1 MIRKIRGCTGKGT
14 QNVLLYTYRRHIQ
27 TEQERGRVMLYFIL
41 GAAGSGK
48 TCRIYDTI
56 SKEEG
61 RAILLVPDQFVFESE
76 RRMAQVTGEKNNGIS
91 VTGFSALS
99 EHILKKY
106 CSRKSYADNTA
117 KTAIMLR
124 TVKELNSSLRFYAG
138 ASGRMGFA
146 SVCLSA
152 VNMLKSS
159 GISCEALSAAA
170 EKEEAGCF
178 KDKLSDISAIYG
190 LYDKTLGK
198 IYDDRQDNLVLAAK
212 AAEENDCFAGINIY
226 IDGFDSF
233 TGAQKRFL
241 EPVIRQSDNCTVA
254 LCTDNGGSEVFMMC
268 EKTKAFFA
276 KTAGLEHAEIKETVL
291 SGAPRYKN
299 SSIRILRDE
308 LCGETGEKGSG
319 EGITAAFSRSM
330 SSEADYV
337 CSEIKKL
344 VRKEGYRY
352 SDIAVI
358 CASPSL
364 YASTFVSAAMRYGIP
379 VFADLPEPVS
389 EKPLLRFFDCL
400 FAAAA
405 NPVGVNIMRYI
416 KSGFARIP
424 SGKDGSTRPV
434 TLRERHLF
442 DEYASYWDLKDK
454 SWNRPFPKTDTEDEK
469 TAENIREQI
478 VAPLVRF
485 SREAQGKDG
494 RQLTELFTRFL
505 FRQADIKAAIQGQCQ
520 DNSTRDLKYVKEKT
534 EEYNNLWRTV
544 SDMLSSLYET
554 LDGIPMTLE
563 EYALTVRTCASQISL
578 SRPPKVLDSI
588 LFGDASRT
596 RSKDVRAVFVMGAS
610 KGAFP
615 DLNMSDTS
623 VFTLAETEKLRESAI
638 VIKED
643 EETEYSRAVFDV
655 YKALSLPEEKLCVTF
670 TGEQDNAA
678 ECFAVME
685 KAFGTQLIN
694 IDKQDP
700 LSLCESVRSAE
711 KQYVRC
717 VNGCDE
723 SDKAAVILSA
733 LKECDE
739 PNCAGRFE
747 AIANKREQGAQ
758 EHIIKDIAPLVFPPR
773 DLSPT
778 AIEKLNG
785 CKFAYFCRY
794 GLSLRSGSDITMN
807 SGNYGN
813 IMHYVMK
820 YCFERIY
827 ADKSEKTNPNVKKEE
842 IQRLI
847 KEAMDEYRKE
857 YLLAE
862 SEMSMRFNTLYNSMA
877 RTAYYLILYMT
888 AELEKSSF
896 RPMLFELKLERGKE
910 EDGLKA
916 EPYSFDITLPDG
928 TLQRVG
934 ISGTVDRVDIAQSDS
949 GKQLRVIDYKTGTK
963 KADMSRVYYGLDLQL
978 LLYLFALCDSN
989 SGLAPSAAVYYPA
1002 GKTPLKDIKAPSEE
1016 LKRGIWLDTHREN
1029 GFAVEG
1035 TVYEKE
1041 ILNYSGITT
1050 GANGNEKAENFFSAV
1065 TVSSGKLDRL
1075 KGRVLEVVKDNL
1087 TEVKSG
1093 NVSAIPLVQNGK
1105 AISCEYCEFAD
1116 ICGIDTGSCC
1126 EVNSPEAEIFAKEV
1140 IKQAEKKDKK
1150 GGR

>member
-1 MIRKIRGCTGKGT
+1 
-14 QNVLLYTYRRHIQ
+14 
-27 TEQERGRVMLYFIL
+27 MLEFIL

-48 TCRIYDTI
+48 TCRIYDAI

-61 RAILLVPDQFVFESE
+61 ECILLVPDQFVFESE
-76 RRMAQVTGEKNNGIS
+76 RRMAQATGEKKSSIS

-99 EHILKKY
+99 EQILKKY
-106 CSRKSYADNTA
+106 CSRKSYADTTA
-117 KTAIMLR
+117 KTAVMQR
-124 TVKELNSSLRFYAG
+124 AVKELQGSLRFYSG
-138 ASGRMGFA
+138 VSGRMGFA
-146 SVCLSA
+146 ALCLSA
-152 VNMLKSS
+152 VNMLKNS
-159 GISCEALSAAA
+159 GISCETLSAAA
-170 EKEEAGCF
+170 DKEGTGLF
-178 KDKLSDISAIYG
+178 KDKLSDIAAIYG
-190 LYDKTLGK
+190 LYDKMLGK

-212 AAEENDCFAGINIY
+212 AAEENDCFAGVNIY

-233 TGAQKRFL
+233 TGAQKRLL
-241 EPVIRQSDNCTVA
+241 EPMIRQSDNCTVA
-254 LCTDNGGSEVFMMC
+254 LCLDQSGSDVFLMC
-268 EKTKAFFA
+268 EKTKEFFT
-276 KTAGLEHAEIKETVL
+276 KTAGKEHTEITETML
-291 SGAPRYKN
+291 SDAPRYKN
-299 SSIRILRDE
+299 NSIRILRDK
-308 LCGETGEKGSG
+308 LCGESEENGSCD
-319 EGITAAFSRSM
+319 GITAAFSRSM

-337 CSEIKKL
+337 CSQIKKL

-358 CASPSL
+358 CASPSN
-364 YASTFVSAAMRYGIP
+364 YASTFTSAALRYGIP
-379 VFADLPEPVS
+379 VFADLPEPIS
-389 EKPLLRFFDCL
+389 EKPLLRFFDSL
-400 FAAAA
+400 FAAAEK
-405 NPVGVNIMRYI
+405 PVGTNIMRYI

-424 SGKDGSTRPV
+424 SDKNDGSTRPI

-454 SWNRPFPKTDTEDEK
+454 SWNRPFPKVDTEDDK
-469 TAENIREQI
+469 TVEYIREQI
-478 VAPLVRF
+478 VAPLVKLA
-485 SREAQGKDG
+485 REAEGKDG

-505 FRQADIKAAIQGQCQ
+505 FEKADIKAAIQGQCQ

-534 EEYNNLWRTV
+534 EEYNNLWSTV

-554 LDGIPMTLE
+554 LDGMPMTLE
-563 EYALTVRTCASQISL
+563 EYALTVRNCASQISL

-615 DLNMSDTS
+615 VIDTQDAP
-623 VFTLAETEKLRESAI
+623 VFTLSEIEKLRKSEI
-638 VIKED
+638 VVKED

-655 YKALSLPEEKLCVTF
+655 YKALSLPSRKLCVTF
-670 TGEQDNAA
+670 TGEPENAA
-678 ECFAVME
+678 ECFEVMK

-694 IDKQDP
+694 IDKEDP

-717 VNGCDE
+717 INGCD
-723 SDKAAVILSA
+723 SKDKAEVILSA
-733 LKECDE
+733 LKESDM
-739 PNCAGRFE
+739 PTCADKFE
-747 AIANKREQGAQ
+747 GIAKKREQGAE

-794 GLSLRSGSDITMN
+794 GLALRSASDITMN

-827 ADKSEKTNPNVKKEE
+827 ADKTAESNPHVQSEE
-842 IQRLI
+842 ITALI
-847 KEAMDEYRKE
+847 KEAMDEYRRE
-857 YLLAE
+857 YLLPE
-862 SEMSMRFNTLYNSMA
+862 SEMSVRFNTLYDSMA
-877 RTAYYLILYMT
+877 KTAYYIILYMT

-896 RPMLFELKLERGKE
+896 KPMFFELKLERGKSV
-910 EDGLKA
+910 DGLNA

-928 TLQRVG
+928 TLQKIG

-949 GKQLRVIDYKTGTK
+949 TKQLRVIDYKTGPK
-963 KADMSRVYYGLDLQL
+963 KADIKHVYYGLDLQL

-1002 GKTPLKDIKAPSEE
+1002 GKTPLKDITAPSEK
-1016 LKRGIWLDTHREN
+1016 LKRSIWLDTHREN

-1041 ILNYSGITT
+1041 KLFYSGITT
-1050 GANGNEKAENFFSAV
+1050 DSNGNEKAANFFSAV
-1065 TVSSGKLDRL
+1065 TVNSDKLDRL
-1075 KGRVLEVVKDNL
+1075 KERVLKVVKDNL

-1093 NVSAIPLVQNGK
+1093 NVSAIPLVQNNK
-1105 AISCEYCEFAD
+1105 AISCEYCDFSD
-1116 ICGIDTGSCC
+1116 VCGISDGRYC
-1126 EVNSPEAEIFAKEV
+1126 EVNSPEAEMFKQDV
-1140 IKQAEKKDKK
+1140 IKQEEKKDKK